1 MKKYVLTITALFLL
15 NSCVWQNMPDWKE
28 LPGEKCTLKTT
39 RRSLVRKTNSSN
51 AGEKAVKLR
60 ESEEEKLRHY
70 LQKFTE
76 ETPEANKAQH
86 DANKLNMQGEQ
97 YATTQTVLNGQYFTL
112 TYVADEVIL
121 SIGKKERKQYVRK
134 ATAKD
139 TEILSILRKRSDSRA
154 LRQ

>member
-15 NSCVWQNMPDWKE
+15 NSCVWQNMPDWEE

-76 ETPEANKAQH
+76 ETPE
-86 DANKLNMQGEQ
+86 ANKLNMQGEQ